1 MAARLAW
8 GQVVADRW
16 FRAWGM
22 EHGALGECLGIL
34 AKGYHENFNP
44 DSEATTQRN
53 PGKTHRHSGGSPEFV
68 IPGLHISNGAW
79 NSRFCVN
86 FLSFQNTGYGTKTP
100 GIYPIVFQRPTYG
113 SIHTAAIASNVRPD
127 R

>member
-16 FRAWGM
+16 FRARSM
-22 EHGALGECLGIL
+22 EHGAWSMGHGALGECLGIL

-53 PGKTHRHSGGSPEFV
+53 PGKTHRHPGG
-68 IPGLHISNGAW
+68 L
-79 NSRFCVN
+79 
-86 FLSFQNTGYGTKTP
+86 
-100 GIYPIVFQRPTYG
+100 
-113 SIHTAAIASNVRPD
+113 
-127 R
+127 